1 MNYFILLHF
10 ICFLCFACNASRHMT
25 NNDWKSFQIEEQ
37 KTISTKIFSR
47 FLLFNI
53 QKKNSMYLK
62 MKKEIFWGAFLCIF
76 YYREHK
82 KKVCFWA
89 SNRDIL
95 SFGMVK
101 KSFLFFTM
109 DTISCRAAWA
119 ICTRFMFLTCLMP
132 WIKKN
137 VFPSSM
143 LWDTMLWLF

>member
-1 MNYFILLHF
+1 
-10 ICFLCFACNASRHMT
+10 
-25 NNDWKSFQIEEQ
+25 
-37 KTISTKIFSR
+37 
-47 FLLFNI
+47 
-53 QKKNSMYLK
+53 MYLK
-62 MKKEIFWGAFLCIF
+62 IKKEIFWGAFLCIF
-76 YYREHK
+76 IIENK

-109 DTISCRAAWA
+109 DTISCRAAWV

-137 VFPSSM
+137 VFPSSNVLRHNVVIILREHTHISVWRTQLPREIASFLNLVLM
-143 LWDTMLWLF
+143 KKLSSLCMNQRCFL